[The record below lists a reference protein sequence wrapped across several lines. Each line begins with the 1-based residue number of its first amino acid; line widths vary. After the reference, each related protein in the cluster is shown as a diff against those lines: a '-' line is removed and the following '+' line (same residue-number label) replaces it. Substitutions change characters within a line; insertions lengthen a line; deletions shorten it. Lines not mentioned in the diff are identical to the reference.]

1 MKNMKI
7 SKKLILSFLII
18 TAFSIALACVGIFST
33 ASVNSNYVYLLSEP
47 VERRAYLLEMQTDF
61 MTMRYRSANYVMNS
75 GDAEFINGTLVPQYQ
90 GAYTD
95 FRENLAAYIQSNN
108 NDNRRDPAIL
118 KSNNEKAAKLDELIE
133 QYRLASEN
141 TLKLAL
147 AGNAKSAD
155 QALKDVIPI
164 TNEIGTLMEE
174 LIVPTGTFVHES
186 ISDME
191 RYADAMLVVQ
201 ITVTV
206 FCLAV
211 AIVCARYISNMISR
225 PLGMMNKFLN
235 RFGTAGDLEMTD
247 GDRVSYE
254 NRNQDEIGHCQEAL
268 YLVINRL
275 NSISE
280 ALGKVAAGD
289 LTADLKRLSEKDSM
303 GIAVEKMVESLN
315 AMFGE
320 IHTAS
325 GQVNAA
331 SEQISQSAQGLASGS
346 SQQAASIQE
355 FSATLTEVHEKTD
368 RNAENSTKA
377 RAASEQASSQ
387 LMDSMRSMD
396 EMLEAM
402 KSIDES
408 SGSITKVIKVIDDI
422 AFQTNILALNAA
434 VEAARAGQHG
444 KGFAVVADEVRN
456 LASKS
461 AAAAK
466 ETAALIEGSSER
478 VHEGS
483 QIVTRT
489 NASLEAVAEYAREL
503 ARLVDNVATASTE
516 QSRAIKEI
524 NQGVEQISTV
534 VQANSATAEESAAA
548 AQEMSAQA
556 TMLDE
561 IVARFRL
568 KQANPQ
574 RGGLPNVAET
584 AGLRVYSS
592 GRKGDM
598 AGFALAQLHEKF

>member
-7 SKKLILSFLII
+7 SRKLILSFLII

-33 ASVNSNYVYLLSEP
+33 ASVNSNYVYLLGEP

-108 NDNRRDPAIL
+108 NDNRRDPVIL

-174 LIVPTGTFVHES
+174 LIVPTGTFVNES

-191 RYADAMLVVQ
+191 RYAGAMLVVQ

-211 AIVCARYISNMISR
+211 AIVFARYISNMISR

-320 IHTAS
+320 VRTAS

-368 RNAENSTKA
+368 RNAENSAKA
-377 RAASEQASSQ
+377 REASEQASSQ

-574 RGGLPNVAET
+574 RVVLPDVAET

-592 GRKGDM
+592 GRKGDT
-598 AGFALAQLHEKF
+598 AGFALAQLHEKY